1 MRNKSVIFILTTA
14 LAIGLLAG
22 CGSGVVD
29 KTNGSSGTPKATA
42 PKQNDIAASFL
53 PRIEI
58 IEQGTG
64 INVNYR
70 VKNIS
75 GKAQKL
81 TFSNGLQV
89 DYIVYDESG
98 KKLKQYSEEVMSTQA
113 MEEVN
118 LENNE
123 EISKEFTIT
132 DLKNGKYK
140 LEVFLTAKEE
150 QASVVKD
157 LLVEKAAFNG
167 SGKYV
172 GQIDP
177 HTIEIDMNGTNTA
190 FQLSDE
196 AQRQLL
202 ALKEGSNVTF
212 LYKENENGQ
221 KVIEKFL

>member
-1 MRNKSVIFILTTA
+1 MRNKRVIFIVSSA

-22 CGSGVVD
+22 CGSGVGD
-29 KTNGSSGTPKATA
+29 QKNGSSGAPKATA
-42 PKQNDIAASFL
+42 PKQNEIAASFL
-53 PRIEI
+53 PRIEM
-58 IEQGTG
+58 IEQETG

-75 GKAQKL
+75 GKGQKL

-98 KKLKQYSEEVMSTQA
+98 KKVKQYSEEVMSTQA
-113 MEEVN
+113 MQEVN

-123 EISKEFTIT
+123 EIAKEFTIT

-150 QASVVKD
+150 QARVVMD
-157 LLVEKAAFNG
+157 LLVEKAALDG

-177 HTIEIDMNGTNTA
+177 HTIEIDMNGTKTA

-196 AQRQLL
+196 AQKQIL

-221 KVIEKFL
+221 KEIEKFL